1 MSAKRSTR
9 NSLVLPLIF
18 LSPFLFHY
26 SYGSDSL
33 FPGQSIRDGETLIS
47 AHGIYELGFFS
58 PGDSTKRYV
67 GIWYHKLPI
76 LTVVWV
82 GNRENPI
89 SDSSGYITMD
99 EQGNLKIMDGKG
111 TSFLLGANNRSTNI
125 TSATLLDSGNLVLRE
140 MSSSGNDIVWQS
152 FDHPTDNQLP
162 GMKLTLSTS
171 SISWRSTSDP
181 RPGNFSFGIDPN
193 GTDQLFLWNRTEVI
207 WSVAVLNGVNFSLV
221 QDATVTLPGDLDGYT
236 FIHHWGSGYYYY
248 TLADSSIITRGF
260 TDHEGR
266 HKQLAWLD
274 GEENWVTFLVKP
286 NEHPCEVPS
295 SCGVNGLCSND
306 SSVMCT
312 CLFGFEPNVNKHWD
326 SRDYSDGCIRKVQ
339 SECMSNGDGFLK
351 LRNIK
356 LPIFSSKDRNLSLG
370 IDDCKAWCTK
380 NCSCNAYTSAYLNR
394 TGCSF
399 WFGDLY
405 GLQAGADEVQDLFV
419 RLAASELK
427 KHSGNLKSCELALIN
442 IGIALCILGAFL
454 CGCKWRKAKVRHRK
468 EENDF
473 DCSSCSFATIAACTN
488 QFSDVNKIGE
498 GGFGPVYKGFLE
510 GQSVAVKRLSSSSG
524 QGLEEFANEIT
535 LIAKLQHRNL
545 VRLLGY
551 CIQKEEKILI
561 YEYMPNKSLDY
572 YIFDSTK
579 GAELDWEKRFHIVE
593 GIAQGLLY
601 LHNYSRLKVIH
612 WDLKSSNILLDSEMN
627 PKISDFGLARTFGQN
642 ENQANTKR
650 VMGTYGYMSPE
661 YAMNGLFSVKSDV
674 FSFGVILLEIITG
687 LRSTDYCH
695 QDGSENLLAHS
706 WELWRE
712 GRCSELANPT
722 IGDMHPFDE
731 VQTCIQVALLCV
743 QDIAADRPTMSDVVS
758 MLRCEISSLPIPK
771 KPAFLP
777 ARSVGRED
785 FRKHE
790 IHSLNNLT
798 MSIIE
803 CR

>member
-454 CGCKWRKAKVRHRK
+454 CGCKWRKAK
-468 EENDF
+468 
-473 DCSSCSFATIAACTN
+473 AL
-488 QFSDVNKIGE
+488 Q
-498 GGFGPVYKGFLE
+498 GFLE

>member
-427 KHSGNLKSCELALIN
+427 KHS
-442 IGIALCILGAFL
+442 
-454 CGCKWRKAKVRHRK
+454 
-468 EENDF
+468 
-473 DCSSCSFATIAACTN
+473 
-488 QFSDVNKIGE
+488 
-498 GGFGPVYKGFLE
+498 
-510 GQSVAVKRLSSSSG
+510 
-524 QGLEEFANEIT
+524 
-535 LIAKLQHRNL
+535 
-545 VRLLGY
+545 
-551 CIQKEEKILI
+551 
-561 YEYMPNKSLDY
+561 
-572 YIFDSTK
+572 DSTK

>member
-221 QDATVTLPGDLDGYT
+221 QDATVTLP
-236 FIHHWGSGYYYY
+236 
-248 TLADSSIITRGF
+248 
-260 TDHEGR
+260 
-266 HKQLAWLD
+266 
-274 GEENWVTFLVKP
+274 
-286 NEHPCEVPS
+286 
-295 SCGVNGLCSND
+295 
-306 SSVMCT
+306 
-312 CLFGFEPNVNKHWD
+312 
-326 SRDYSDGCIRKVQ
+326 
-339 SECMSNGDGFLK
+339 
-351 LRNIK
+351 
-356 LPIFSSKDRNLSLG
+356 
-370 IDDCKAWCTK
+370 
-380 NCSCNAYTSAYLNR
+380 AYLNR

-427 KHSGNLKSCELALIN
+427 KHSGKNFSFSFLRIPYHTIDRSFQFQNPITNFPSVMILNLYSEAL
-442 IGIALCILGAFL
+442 
-454 CGCKWRKAKVRHRK
+454 
-468 EENDF
+468 
-473 DCSSCSFATIAACTN
+473 
-488 QFSDVNKIGE
+488 Q
-498 GGFGPVYKGFLE
+498 GFLE

-545 VRLLGY
+545 
-551 CIQKEEKILI
+551 
-561 YEYMPNKSLDY
+561 
-572 YIFDSTK
+572 
-579 GAELDWEKRFHIVE
+579 W
-593 GIAQGLLY
+593 
-601 LHNYSRLKVIH
+601 IH
-612 WDLKSSNILLDSEMN
+612 
-627 PKISDFGLARTFGQN
+627 
-642 ENQANTKR
+642 
-650 VMGTYGYMSPE
+650 
-661 YAMNGLFSVKSDV
+661 
-674 FSFGVILLEIITG
+674 
-687 LRSTDYCH
+687 
-695 QDGSENLLAHS
+695 
-706 WELWRE
+706 
-712 GRCSELANPT
+712 
-722 IGDMHPFDE
+722 
-731 VQTCIQVALLCV
+731 
-743 QDIAADRPTMSDVVS
+743 VS
-758 MLRCEISSLPIPK
+758 
-771 KPAFLP
+771 
-777 ARSVGRED
+777 
-785 FRKHE
+785 
-790 IHSLNNLT
+790 
-798 MSIIE
+798 
-803 CR
+803 